1 MSASLFIRNFSASI
15 IAAVYTSYTEPVWK
29 QWHQLI
35 DILTELGRTINDTS
49 QHFIMIISSRDIVT

>member
-1 MSASLFIRNFSASI
+1 MSASLVIRNFSASI

-35 DILTELGRTINDTS
+35 DTLTELGRTINDTS
-49 QHFIMIISSRDIVT
+49 QYFIMIIS